1 MRKSGIRQPSAGQ
14 ANFTF
19 KNEMNQFKKSAY
31 GACLVLALVLIGF
44 FVIKKDNY
52 AKSLQNELKALQSEK
67 EDAVREKNWI
77 QFFYR
82 QQAAALRYRDYGVID
97 NELYALYGAEE
108 AGFLDVNDL
117 YAHRICPKR
126 GDGFVG
132 SSYLYY
138 GARILMLPQKN
149 HLPDVVTLS
158 YHGNADWAHKNKSF
172 DTHFSLGGLS
182 HRDVVIQEDTGLLA
196 NWFSRRDNKPFLAST
211 SQYYRPFSYNS
222 GDLDGDGQADFFL
235 GDELVLGAQFNRKTM
250 KFSGEGNP
258 VTLPG
263 ESIFLG
269 DKSIATL
276 DRKVLSAWRW
286 ENGAL
291 QTIAQ
296 LNITLEISDEVP
308 FALLPLPNDGTVKRV
323 AVRLKDSLWILSLD
337 GDKVWRP
344 KAKLAGF
351 QSGELLTGAF
361 GDFTRDGVM
370 DFWIAQ
376 PRWKNKDGKTV
387 GRLWLLDGKKA
398 MNGDISTLMVSTIA
412 GNPRF
417 TNYDG
422 IGSTLSLI
430 AGDIDGDGIPDVSF
444 SGHRHMDEAGA
455 MFILTGRAIERE
467 LDVENPNIIKI
478 KGRPVSQLAP
488 PFNHW
493 DSSDVNGD
501 GYADILVAADN
512 DMCSGLNAGALYV
525 LDGKRTI
532 DFWKMLK
539 KL

>member
-1 MRKSGIRQPSAGQ
+1 
-14 ANFTF
+14 
-19 KNEMNQFKKSAY
+19 MNRFKKIGLWAS
-31 GACLVLALVLIGF
+31 LVVALVPIGF
-44 FVIKKDNY
+44 FVVKTNIHT
-52 AKSLQNELKALQSEK
+52 KSLQNELKALQSEK
-67 EDAVREKNWI
+67 ESAVREKNWI

-82 QQAAALRYRDYGVID
+82 QQAAALRYRDYGIID
-97 NELYALYGAEE
+97 TELYALYGAEE

-117 YAHRICPKR
+117 YIHRICPKR

-132 SSYLYY
+132 GSYLYY
-138 GARILMLPQKN
+138 GARILILPQMDQ
-149 HLPDVVTLS
+149 LPVVVTLS
-158 YHGNADWAHKNKSF
+158 YHGNADWAHKNRSF
-172 DTHFSLGGLS
+172 DTYFSIGGLS
-182 HRDVVIQEDTGLLA
+182 QRDVVIQEDTGLLA
-196 NWFSRRDNKPFLAST
+196 NWFSRRDNKPLLAST
-211 SQYYRPFSYNS
+211 SQYYRPLSYNS
-222 GDLDGDGQADFFL
+222 GDVDGDGQADFFL
-235 GDELVLGAQFNRKTM
+235 GDELVLGAQFNSKTM
-250 KFSGEGNP
+250 KFSREGNH

-269 DKSIATL
+269 HKSIATL
-276 DRKVLSAWRW
+276 DRKVLSARRW
-286 ENGAL
+286 ENGVL
-291 QTIAQ
+291 KSIAQ
-296 LNITLEISDEVP
+296 LNISPEIADKVP
-308 FALLPLPNDGTVKRV
+308 FSLLPLPDDGTAKHV
-323 AVRLKDSLWILSLD
+323 AVRLTDSLWILSLG
-337 GDKVWRP
+337 GDNVWRAN
-344 KAKLAGF
+344 AKLTGF
-351 QSGELLTGAF
+351 QPGELLTGAF

-398 MNGDISTLMVSTIA
+398 MNGDISTSMVSTIT

-455 MFILTGRAIERE
+455 MFILPGRAIERE
-467 LDVENPNIIKI
+467 IDVENPNIIKI

-493 DSSDVNGD
+493 DVSDVNGD
-501 GYADILVAADN
+501 GYADILVTADN
-512 DMCSGLNAGALYV
+512 DMCSGLNAGALYI

-532 DFWKMLK
+532 DSWKMLK